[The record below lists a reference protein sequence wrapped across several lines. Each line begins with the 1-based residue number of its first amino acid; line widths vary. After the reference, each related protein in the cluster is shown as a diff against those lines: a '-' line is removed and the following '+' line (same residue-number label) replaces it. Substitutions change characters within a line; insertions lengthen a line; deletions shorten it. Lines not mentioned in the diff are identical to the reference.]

1 MNSIDK
7 PGRRKAASSQS
18 SVAGKIT
25 RGQRSRENTR
35 QKLIDAARQVM
46 ARKGVDATAIADITT
61 AADVG
66 FGSFYNHF
74 MSKAEIVECVCALHL
89 EEFGRVTDFIAASES
104 DMAVAII
111 YINKWFYE
119 KTRTDPL
126 WAWFIVH
133 ASTSTSY
140 WHRGFFKRAL
150 QDVRRGVEDGRLQV
164 ASVDAATRI
173 ILATTLATMQALL
186 EGEIGQA
193 TANQTLESLL
203 RMVGIPPAEAKRL
216 SLRPL
221 PKYLSDL

>member
-7 PGRRKAASSQS
+7 PGGRKTARAKSPVAA
-18 SVAGKIT
+18 KTT

-35 QKLIDAARQVM
+35 QKLIDAARRVM
-46 ARKGVDATAIADITT
+46 AEKGVDATAIADITT

-74 MSKAEIVECVCALHL
+74 TSKAEIVESVCALHL
-89 EEFGRVTDFIAASES
+89 EEIGRVTDFIAASES

-133 ASTSTSY
+133 ASSSTSY
-140 WHRGFFKRAL
+140 WYRGFFHRAL
-150 QDVRRGVEDGRLQV
+150 QDVKRGVDSGRLQV
-164 ASVDAATRI
+164 ASVDAVTRI

-186 EGEIGQA
+186 EGEIGQT

-203 RMVGIPPAEAKRL
+203 RMVGIPPAEAKSL
-216 SLRPL
+216 SLRRL
-221 PKYLSDL
+221 PKYLIEL